1 MPNKTAQINSL
12 IKLIAPKVKDSI
24 LEIIAKE
31 TENEAQFLELLL
43 KYNIAQKF
51 DNKASWEDISY
62 SLKHLIIDNHI
73 NINALAADIDE
84 FTGSDNMLAEVGKSF
99 AKQGWAVC
107 DFDSHPDI
115 YYLSIVPSQSKNELK
130 AVVQR
135 LGFYVQFF

>member
-1 MPNKTAQINSL
+1 MSKNITQIDSL
-12 IKLIAPKVKDSI
+12 IKLIAPKVKASVS
-24 LEIIAKE
+24 EIIAKE
-31 TENEAQFLELLL
+31 TNSEADFLALLL
-43 KYNIAQKF
+43 KFNIAQKF

-73 NINALAADIDE
+73 NINALADDIDE
-84 FTGSDNMLAEVGKSF
+84 FTGSDNMLVAVGKSF

-115 YYLSIVPSQSKNELK
+115 YYLSIVPIQSKNELK
-130 AVVQR
+130 SVVQD